1 MPEVGEKFGRYV
13 LMDIVGKG
21 GMARVYRALR
31 SGPMGFRKQV
41 AIKQILPDVAADEKV
56 VKALINEAR
65 MGGLL
70 HHRNLVEIY
79 EFDQEDD
86 VFYIA
91 MEFVQG
97 HMLSEILLQGREI
110 KQPVPPRIVV
120 DIGCQLCEGLAYAH
134 AAGDEDGRPMKLV
147 HRDIKPSNL
156 MLSDRGLLKIM
167 DFGIAKAA
175 TNLFH
180 TTLAGITK
188 GTPVYM
194 SPEQVRGE
202 ALDQRSDLFA
212 AGSIIAELATGRIVF
227 DDKTLPAVLT
237 KVVNADIS
245 GIMPQVQQSVPALA
259 PVLQRALQPAAD
271 DRFASAAEMGQALR
285 DVIPQLPPAPPI
297 EQWLEGWFTAQ
308 PPPKEEAPLSE
319 AIVVS
324 TGDAASPSTGETM
337 ELDIEKAFEE
347 GNAELSLEVPPG
359 QAAAH
364 RIGLTQEL
372 ELMDLAVDDGED
384 GEGRTLVAH
393 GHGVLMVELE
403 PGTFWMGS
411 PEGEKGRHD
420 DETRHKVQLAHPF
433 LVAITPVTQ
442 AQWKAAMGENP
453 SHVTADDLPVENISW
468 MDALEFCNRLSALE
482 GLQPA
487 YRKEGG
493 RLIWDRKA
501 AGFRMLT
508 EAEWEY
514 AARAGSTTRFAGSND
529 ADEVAW
535 HWDNAEGQPQPVR
548 SKKPNAWG
556 LYDMSGNVWEW
567 VWDVYSPYATDG
579 TVRNPAGLHSGTGRI
594 CRGGSWYSMLFD
606 LRVSCRHRRAR
617 PSDRTHYLGLRI
629 GRTIG

>member
-13 LMDIVGKG
+13 LMEIVGEG
-21 GMARVYRALR
+21 GMARVFRALR

-41 AIKQILPDVAADEKV
+41 AIKQILPNVAADEKV

-79 EFDQEDD
+79 EFDQEGE
-86 VFYIA
+86 VYYIA

-97 HMLSEILLQGREI
+97 CMLSEVLLQGLES
-110 KQPVPPRIVV
+110 KQAIPPRIVV

-134 AAGDEDGRPMKLV
+134 AARDEDGRPMKLV

-156 MLSDRGLLKIM
+156 MLSERGLLKIM

-212 AGSIIAELATGRIVF
+212 AGSIIAELATGRVVF
-227 DDKTLPAVLT
+227 DDKTLPGVLT

-245 GIMPQVQQSVPALA
+245 SILPDVQERFPSLA
-259 PVLQRALQPAAD
+259 PILQRALQPAAN
-271 DRFASAAEMGQALR
+271 DRFPSAAEMGDALKALL
-285 DVIPQLPPAPPI
+285 PQLPPAPSI
-297 EQWLEGWFTAQ
+297 ESWQTDWFGAQ
-308 PPPKEEAPLSE
+308 VPAAAEAPLSA
-319 AIVVS
+319 AIVVNNDDSAS
-324 TGDAASPSTGETM
+324 TPTGKTM
-337 ELDIEKAFEE
+337 ELDIEKAFVD
-347 GNAELSLEVPPG
+347 GDVELSLEVPPA
-359 QAAAH
+359 QAAALG
-364 RIGLTQEL
+364 IGLTQEL
-372 ELMDLAVDDGED
+372 ELMDLAMEDDGD
-384 GEGRTLVAH
+384 AEGRTVVAH
-393 GHGVLMVELE
+393 GHGVLLVEID

-420 DETRHKVQLAHPF
+420 DETRHHVELAHPY
-433 LVAITPVTQ
+433 LIAITPVTQ

-453 SHVTADDLPVENISW
+453 SHVKADDLPVENVSW

-493 RLIWDRKA
+493 RLIWDRTA

-514 AARAGSTTRFAGSND
+514 AARAGQTTRFAGSNE

-535 HWDNAEGQPQPVR
+535 HWDNAGGQPQPVK

-567 VWDVYSPYATDG
+567 VWDVYSPYAADG
-579 TVRNPAGLHSGTGRI
+579 TVRNPAGLHAGTGRV